1 MEKKMTLK
9 ERFDIAAQ
17 DAQEALEAL
26 LACDLE
32 RDEFRALVRRFT
44 LAKFFL
50 TEEEVAAAGTE
61 DLLKLANESVEKI
74 LRENDRSVKL
84 AEGSTTC
91 TNQSSTDIKKVLL
104 SMTLQRGLGIRFTP
118 EESADL
124 TTITELADGL
134 FYRILGEATGLEI
147 ADEEG
152 LLPCMVE
159 LAAIKKKYEK
169 YAGALD
175 EVAATGYG
183 IVMPTM
189 EELHLEEPEI
199 MKQGGR
205 YGIRLRASAPSI
217 HLMQANI
224 TTEVAPIVGSER
236 QSEELVHYLLQEFEE
251 NPAKIWESNIFGK
264 SLHELVNEGLHN
276 KLYRMPADA
285 RMKLQETIE
294 RVINEGCSGLI
305 CIIL

>member
-26 LACDLE
+26 QACDLE

-104 SMTLQRGLGIRFTP
+104 SLTLQRALNVRFTP
-118 EESADL
+118 EESANL
-124 TTITELADGL
+124 ETITQLADAL
-134 FYRILGEATGLEI
+134 FDAK
-147 ADEEG
+147 DD
-152 LLPCMVE
+152 PS
-159 LAAIKKKYEK
+159 
-169 YAGALD
+169 
-175 EVAATGYG
+175 
-183 IVMPTM
+183 
-189 EELHLEEPEI
+189 
-199 MKQGGR
+199 
-205 YGIRLRASAPSI
+205 LRR
-217 HLMQANI
+217 
-224 TTEVAPIVGSER
+224 E
-236 QSEELVHYLLQEFEE
+236 
-251 NPAKIWESNIFGK
+251 
-264 SLHELVNEGLHN
+264 
-276 KLYRMPADA
+276 
-285 RMKLQETIE
+285 
-294 RVINEGCSGLI
+294 
-305 CIIL
+305 

>member
-26 LACDLE
+26 QACDLE
-32 RDEFRALVRRFT
+32 RDEFRVLVRRFT

-134 FYRILGEATGLEI
+134 FDALG
-147 ADEEG
+147 DET
-152 LLPCMVE
+152 
-159 LAAIKKKYEK
+159 K
-169 YAGALD
+169 
-175 EVAATGYG
+175 T
-183 IVMPTM
+183 
-189 EELHLEEPEI
+189 
-199 MKQGGR
+199 R
-205 YGIRLRASAPSI
+205 
-217 HLMQANI
+217 
-224 TTEVAPIVGSER
+224 
-236 QSEELVHYLLQEFEE
+236 
-251 NPAKIWESNIFGK
+251 
-264 SLHELVNEGLHN
+264 
-276 KLYRMPADA
+276 
-285 RMKLQETIE
+285 
-294 RVINEGCSGLI
+294 
-305 CIIL
+305 